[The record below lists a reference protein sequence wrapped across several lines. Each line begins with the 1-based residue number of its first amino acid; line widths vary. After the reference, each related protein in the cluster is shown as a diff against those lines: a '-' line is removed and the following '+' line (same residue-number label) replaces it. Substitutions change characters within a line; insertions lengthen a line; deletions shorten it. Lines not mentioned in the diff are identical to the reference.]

1 MRVIYILG
9 KFRKNH
15 DSNRQYGGKCEYHI
29 QGEYFKTRSK
39 RMELQGKYV
48 HIAYITDHV
57 HVHYVSENEISYSIK
72 LNKVHCGFFN
82 FEYLIFI
89 VMDQKLLTSMLRY

>member
-1 MRVIYILG
+1 MSHLITLSVPLIPNLERNARILQISERVIYILG

-57 HVHYVSENEISYSIK
+57 HVHYVSENEISY
-72 LNKVHCGFFN
+72 
-82 FEYLIFI
+82 
-89 VMDQKLLTSMLRY
+89 